1 MDDSDSN
8 DLEKEANEKYNESM
22 KLEKELKQLDAKI
35 QNFMEEIKKKNEEI
49 QQLQKEIGQTNLL
62 KTNEVM
68 HSNHAKETTMKTLDE
83 QIQKLF
89 NKIQEQ

>member
-35 QNFMEEIKKKNEEI
+35 QNSMAKEVSSS
-49 QQLQKEIGQTNLL
+49 EIGELVMETLKDIDKVAYVRFAAVYKEFDDVDNLL
-62 KTNEVM
+62 EELKRLLID
-68 HSNHAKETTMKTLDE
+68 KK
-83 QIQKLF
+83 
-89 NKIQEQ
+89 

>member
-35 QNFMEEIKKKNEEI
+35 QNFMEEIKKKNEEPLI
-49 QQLQKEIGQTNLL
+49 
-62 KTNEVM
+62 
-68 HSNHAKETTMKTLDE
+68 E
-83 QIQKLF
+83 QINDI
-89 NKIQEQ
+89 NKEEDSKITLP